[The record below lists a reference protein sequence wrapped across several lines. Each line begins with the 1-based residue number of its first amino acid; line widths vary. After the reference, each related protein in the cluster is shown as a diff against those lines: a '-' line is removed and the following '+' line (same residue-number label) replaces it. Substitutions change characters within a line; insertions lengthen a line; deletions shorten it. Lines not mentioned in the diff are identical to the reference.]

1 MAVLLGEEQRWK
13 VSENKFLRRNFGP
26 RGDNWGMDNL
36 CNKELHN
43 L

>member
-1 MAVLLGEEQRWK
+1 MKNRDK
-13 VSENKFLRRNFGP
+13 VSENKFLRNFGP
-26 RGDNWGMDNL
+26 RRDNGGMENL